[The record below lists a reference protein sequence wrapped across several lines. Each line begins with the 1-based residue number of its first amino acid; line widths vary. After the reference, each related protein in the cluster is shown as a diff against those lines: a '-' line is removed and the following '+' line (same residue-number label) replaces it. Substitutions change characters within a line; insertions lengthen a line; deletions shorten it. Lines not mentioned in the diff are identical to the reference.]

1 MLQTKKE
8 IGPEAAKQS
17 YHLMIKNY
25 ELAIKMD
32 PSDGAIRKEYD
43 KMVALFG
50 TKAQEATPQLEISG
64 VQFEEVFSAMYKFYT
79 ENPIGK
85 IKVTNRSQVK
95 IDRFWAE
102 LTIKDYMDYPSESP
116 RYHVME
122 PGEEKTL
129 TLFAVFNNRILE
141 FTEDTPLNAQI
152 NLKFIAG
159 GKEYTVSKKQA
170 LNLYNRNALIWDDPR
185 KLASFVTAKD
195 NAVKIFAREIIQQF
209 RFAQFNAINANLQK
223 ALQLFNA
230 LGVYGMTYIADPKT
244 PFKAFS
250 KLKHAVDY
258 VQYPR
263 DALRFKNGDCDDL
276 SALYASLLENLGIE
290 TALVLV
296 PEHILMLFNTG
307 VPESKAQEV
316 SQDQANLV
324 FLNGKVWIPVETTLL
339 GKSFLEAWE
348 AGARKITQHQNEN
361 QVLILET
368 SQASSRYAPVSLP
381 PSAWEPSIPPKEQV
395 ERGFFGDINK
405 LIDRELTQK
414 IRYWE
419 KELQKK
425 PQDAIILNKIGIIYG
440 RFEKYSEAITYFQK
454 SLHASPAYFSPQNN
468 LGNVYFL
475 QKKYEIALL
484 AYEKALKIN
493 PENPLLLINLAL
505 IHKELGQNEKFKSQL
520 EAAFKLNQRLR
531 EQYSYLLEPSQTRA
545 SQGLSPAQNMHW
557 IEN

>member
-1 MLQTKKE
+1 
-8 IGPEAAKQS
+8 
-17 YHLMIKNY
+17 
-25 ELAIKMD
+25 
-32 PSDGAIRKEYD
+32 
-43 KMVALFG
+43 
-50 TKAQEATPQLEISG
+50 
-64 VQFEEVFSAMYKFYT
+64 
-79 ENPIGK
+79 
-85 IKVTNRSQVK
+85 
-95 IDRFWAE
+95 
-102 LTIKDYMDYPSESP
+102 
-116 RYHVME
+116 
-122 PGEEKTL
+122 
-129 TLFAVFNNRILE
+129 
-141 FTEDTPLNAQI
+141 
-152 NLKFIAG
+152 
-159 GKEYTVSKKQA
+159 
-170 LNLYNRNALIWDDPR
+170 
-185 KLASFVTAKD
+185 
-195 NAVKIFAREIIQQF
+195 
-209 RFAQFNAINANLQK
+209 
-223 ALQLFNA
+223 
-230 LGVYGMTYIADPKT
+230 
-244 PFKAFS
+244 
-250 KLKHAVDY
+250 
-258 VQYPR
+258 
-263 DALRFKNGDCDDL
+263 
-276 SALYASLLENLGIE
+276 
-290 TALVLV
+290 
-296 PEHILMLFNTG
+296 
-307 VPESKAQEV
+307 
-316 SQDQANLV
+316 
-324 FLNGKVWIPVETTLL
+324 
-339 GKSFLEAWE
+339 
-348 AGARKITQHQNEN
+348 
-361 QVLILET
+361 
-368 SQASSRYAPVSLP
+368 VSLP